1 MVCLYSPN
9 CQSRWIWSFAQRRSF
24 ALASLHTST
33 GLVFELSPDGKGGWT
48 ETVLHEFGGSGDG
61 IEPYGGVVADA
72 GGNIYGTTAEGGANG
87 AGTVFELSASNGQWT
102 ETVLYSFCAE
112 TYCADGAYPFAG
124 LVLDVAGNLYGT
136 TDSGVTGNECVAGS
150 TCGTVF
156 ELASVDG
163 QWAETVLHSFEGS
176 DGATPTANV
185 IFDAAGNLYGTAY
198 LGGSNAC
205 SMGCGA
211 VFELKPGKGGAC
223 TEKTLHLFENARDG
237 ANPCGGLVPDSSGNF
252 YGTTSQGPGT
262 DCDGLGCGAV
272 YSIRPRGKYNSD
284 PKVVTVHGHRS

>member
-1 MVCLYSPN
+1 M
-9 CQSRWIWSFAQRRSF
+9 
-24 ALASLHTST
+24 
-33 GLVFELSPDGKGGWT
+33 
-48 ETVLHEFGGSGDG
+48 HEFGGSGDG